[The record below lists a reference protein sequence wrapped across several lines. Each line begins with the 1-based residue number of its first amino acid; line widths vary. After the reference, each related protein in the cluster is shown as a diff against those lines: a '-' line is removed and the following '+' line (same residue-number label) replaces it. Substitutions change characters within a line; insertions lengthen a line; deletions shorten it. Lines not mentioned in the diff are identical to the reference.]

1 MSPICS
7 LSTILSSLLLLCTRI
22 PADDTITRQNGF
34 EYHCLGDCK
43 QTEETIARHPTPA
56 VILLGGSTNIHD
68 DAVRSLVQ
76 YSDGGNVLIIDTVQ
90 SDKLSITE
98 MTESNDKSISDITLQ
113 SEDHQEPSQSLSAN
127 YLAFIHN
134 LGLSH
139 SVASVLI
146 DADKTNEAD
155 FQWIVDR
162 IDSAHGLFII
172 GEPCTR
178 PLNPQC
184 QSLYGAIESAVRD
197 RNVPIA
203 GILGTVSQSDSKY
216 TDERMDSDTALIDPY
231 DERMRLDEGP
241 VDGLQLTEQ
250 APVSVLSAVAP
261 ETIIDAQFSAD
272 DRCGLLIAWMARLR
286 TENKGEAVRGIGI
299 GRTAAIVVD
308 LETNIGTVMG
318 NDNDSVYVLTADHDP
333 SVCEPAVPLTF
344 QDVTVQK
351 LAVDD
356 EYDFDSWSGGR
367 RALQYTVSAVNGE
380 LSPLDPLLSGLRGFE
395 HLTPEQVR
403 RERVHRLVIW
413 VMVISC
419 VVMVAS
425 ASVFCRNHLLERQ
438 LKESQR
444 CANEEDYHPLL

>member
-1 MSPICS
+1 
-7 LSTILSSLLLLCTRI
+7 
-22 PADDTITRQNGF
+22 
-34 EYHCLGDCK
+34 
-43 QTEETIARHPTPA
+43 
-56 VILLGGSTNIHD
+56 
-68 DAVRSLVQ
+68 
-76 YSDGGNVLIIDTVQ
+76 
-90 SDKLSITE
+90 
-98 MTESNDKSISDITLQ
+98 
-113 SEDHQEPSQSLSAN
+113 
-127 YLAFIHN
+127 
-134 LGLSH
+134 
-139 SVASVLI
+139 
-146 DADKTNEAD
+146 
-155 FQWIVDR
+155 
-162 IDSAHGLFII
+162 
-172 GEPCTR
+172 
-178 PLNPQC
+178 
-184 QSLYGAIESAVRD
+184 
-197 RNVPIA
+197 
-203 GILGTVSQSDSKY
+203 
-216 TDERMDSDTALIDPY
+216 
-231 DERMRLDEGP
+231 
-241 VDGLQLTEQ
+241 
-250 APVSVLSAVAP
+250 
-261 ETIIDAQFSAD
+261 
-272 DRCGLLIAWMARLR
+272 MARLR

-380 LSPLDPLLSGLRGFE
+380 LSPLDPLLSGLSGFE